1 MNPNDPN
8 LPLLGSVA
16 RALGPLCERL
26 VFVGGCAAGLLSTDT
41 AVGPARVTRDV
52 DAIVEVLSLSE
63 YHELEQDLENA
74 GFKHDTRSDAPVCRW
89 LLDACVLDLMPTDK
103 KILGFSNRWYTEA
116 IRTATLV
123 ALPGG
128 VQISLISPTSFF
140 ATKLE
145 AFADR
150 GNGDYRASHD
160 LEDIISLIN
169 GLAELVNE
177 IDSASGELR
186 SFLIERSSDLLDEPQ
201 FLDAIPWHLAGDQAS
216 QALGRR
222 SRTREAD
229 IASRLNKI
237 D

>member
-1 MNPNDPN
+1 MNPDDPN

-16 RALGPLCERL
+16 RALGRLCERL
-26 VFVGGCAAGLLSTDT
+26 VFVGGCAAGLLTTDT
-41 AVGPARVTRDV
+41 AAGPARVTRDV

-74 GFKHDTRSDAPVCRW
+74 GFRHDTRSDAPVCRW
-89 LLDACVLDLMPTDK
+89 LLDACVLDLMPTDE

-116 IRTATLV
+116 IRTATPV

-128 VQISLISPTSFF
+128 VQINLISSTSFF

-145 AFADR
+145 TFADR

-169 GLAELVNE
+169 GRAELMNE
-177 IDSASGELR
+177 IDTASGELR
-186 SFLIERSSDLLDEPQ
+186 SFLIERSGDLLDEPQ
-201 FLDAIPWHLAGDQAS
+201 FVEAVPWHLPGDQAS
-216 QALGRR
+216 QAR
-222 SRTREAD
+222 SGVVLERLKR
-229 IASRLNKI
+229 ISRLS
-237 D
+237 